1 MNTKNISNIT
11 KFLDNDNIKILWDV
25 IIDEEII
32 KNKPKVFQENIFHLF
47 MNNIKG
53 FFDVESKKMSN
64 LVDMNK
70 KYILLILNHANKSI
84 QKLEMAEYK
93 KIKILDEEPKNGN
106 MLITYEEIQNDK
118 RSQFDKDLNKRQE
131 EFTNAMTLPVPPV
144 PTFTDNFDNNNSISE
159 IEKAIKEMTAQRNYD
174 VEQINRSNNNSI
186 ITSNIDTWLKPQET
200 SVKNEKIPQQVE
212 ANNTNKNNNNS
223 NRLKY
228 IKIENID
235 IDNSN
240 YQNQIIDLGKK
251 EYESPKKNVSWGKNE
266 VYIKNELDGK
276 NKVKL
281 VMEEIEKDNE
291 NDNTDIFKLFK
302 KIPLKEEGKNIQT
315 NEDKILLLQQD
326 VKILSSKLDMI
337 IELLQN
343 NK

>member
-1 MNTKNISNIT
+1 MIN
-11 KFLDNDNIKILWDV
+11 KFTNKKILIAV
-25 IIDEEII
+25 TL
-32 KNKPKVFQENIFHLF
+32 IFL
-47 MNNIKG
+47 
-53 FFDVESKKMSN
+53 SN
-64 LVDMNK
+64 CS
-70 KYILLILNHANKSI
+70 AN
-84 QKLEMAEYK
+84 
-93 KIKILDEEPKNGN
+93 
-106 MLITYEEIQNDK
+106 TY
-118 RSQFDKDLNKRQE
+118 S
-131 EFTNAMTLPVPPV
+131 
-144 PTFTDNFDNNNSISE
+144 NFDNNNSISE

-212 ANNTNKNNNNS
+212 TNNTNKNNNNS

-266 VYIKNELDGK
+266 TYIKNELDGK
-276 NKVKL
+276 NELKL
-281 VMEEIEKDNE
+281 VMEEIEKDHA

-302 KIPLKEEGKNIQT
+302 KIPIKEEVKNIQT

-326 VKILSSKLDMI
+326 VKNLSSKIDMI